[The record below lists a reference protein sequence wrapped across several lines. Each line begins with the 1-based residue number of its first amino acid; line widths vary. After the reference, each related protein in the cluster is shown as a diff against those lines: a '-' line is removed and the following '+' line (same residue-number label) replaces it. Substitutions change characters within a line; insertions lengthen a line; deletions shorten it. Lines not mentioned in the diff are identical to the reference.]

1 MRTRTRK
8 GPEEG
13 PLKKSEDLLQLA
25 LRAAHAGPWA
35 WDLQSGQ
42 GFWSEEFYLLLGV
55 SPETEP
61 LPYANWQ
68 RLVHP
73 ADRQRADQELQ
84 SAIAERRTIDLDFRI
99 QRPDGAVRWL
109 NFKGQAAYGPDGTPV
124 RMVGLSMDITDRKQ
138 TEEALRKSEA
148 ELRLVADSAPV
159 FIAHCGR
166 DLRFRFVN
174 AAYATR
180 LGLRPEDL
188 IGKTIP
194 EVLGEEAYESFR
206 QHVETV
212 LRGERVAFEREVPYE
227 RIGRH
232 VMHCLY
238 VPELDDAGAVQGWV
252 AVVMDV
258 TERRQAEDSLRQA
271 QKALKEADRRK
282 DEFLA
287 MLAHELRNPL
297 APIRNAVGVLERL
310 DSPDPRLEKMREVID
325 RQTEQLTR
333 LVDDLLD
340 VSRIT
345 QGKIALHREVIDL
358 ARIVGRAIETS
369 RPLID
374 ANGHRLLVTLPHA
387 PIWIEGDLSRLAQ
400 VVSNLLNNAA
410 KYTETGGTI
419 WLTAEYR
426 HGEVSL
432 RVRDTGVGMPAE
444 VLPRIFDLFNQAD
457 RSLERAQGGL
467 GIGLT
472 IVRRLVE
479 MHGGRVAAFSPGPG
493 QGSEFVVHLPVVTE
507 RMREAEAHSVHAA
520 DIADTDQAA
529 PDAPASMAS
538 AASMASTAST
548 TSSDSPPA
556 PSTGYRVLV
565 VDDNQDS
572 AESLEILLQGE
583 GYEVRIAH
591 DGPSGIEVAQAFHP
605 HVVLLD
611 IGLPGIDGY
620 GVAHHLRGQTET
632 QDAVLIALTGYGQTK
647 DRQRTKAA
655 GFDHH
660 LVKPIHYDELAS
672 LIRSLVLV

>member
-1 MRTRTRK
+1 MK

-13 PLKKSEDLLQLA
+13 PLEEGEALLKLA
-25 LRAAHAGPWA
+25 LRAAQAGSWA

-42 GFWSEEFYLLLGV
+42 GYWSKEFYLLLGV

-61 LPYANWQ
+61 LSYANWQ

-73 ADRQRADQELQ
+73 ADRQRAGEELRSALSDQCP
-84 SAIAERRTIDLDFRI
+84 IDLDFRI

-109 NFKGQAAYGPDGTPV
+109 NSKGQASYGPDGTPLRV
-124 RMVGLSMDITDRKQ
+124 VGLSIDITDRKQ

-148 ELRLVADSAPV
+148 ELHLVADSAPV
-159 FIAHCGR
+159 SIAHCDR
-166 DLRFRFVN
+166 DLRFKFVN
-174 AAYATR
+174 TTYTAR

-194 EVLGEEAYESFR
+194 EVLGKEAYESFR

-212 LRGERVAFEREVPYE
+212 LGGERVTFEIEIPYE

-238 VPELDDAGAVQGWV
+238 VPEFDSAGAVLGWV

-271 QKALKEADRRK
+271 EQALKEADRRK

-297 APIRNAVGVLERL
+297 APIRNAVEVLERL
-310 DSPDPRLEKMREVID
+310 DSPDSRFEKMREVIG

-345 QGKIALHREVIDL
+345 QGKITLQKEVIDL
-358 ARIVGRAIETS
+358 ERIVGRAIETS

-374 ANGHRLLVTLPHA
+374 ASGHRLLVTLPHE
-387 PIWIEGDLSRLAQ
+387 PVWLVGDLSRLSQ
-400 VVSNLLNNAA
+400 VLANLLNNAA
-410 KYTETGGTI
+410 KYTESGGTL
-419 WLTAEYR
+419 WLTAECR

-432 RVRDTGVGMPAE
+432 RVRDTGMGMPAE
-444 VLPRIFDLFNQAD
+444 ILPRIFDLFSQAD
-457 RSLERAQGGL
+457 RSLDRAQGGL

-479 MHGGRVAAFSPGPG
+479 MHGGRVAASSPGPG
-493 QGSEFVVHLPVVTE
+493 QGSEFVVHLPVLTE
-507 RMREAEAHSVHAA
+507 MMREAEAHALDAVDLTNA
-520 DIADTDQAA
+520 DATA
-529 PDAPASMAS
+529 PDSPASTT
-538 AASMASTAST
+538 STAST
-548 TSSDSPPA
+548 LA

-572 AESLEILLQGE
+572 AESLEILLQAE
-583 GYEVRIAH
+583 GYEVRLAH
-591 DGPSGIEVAQAFHP
+591 DGPSGIEVAHAFQP

-620 GVAHHLRGQTET
+620 GVAHHLRQQPET
-632 QDAVLIALTGYGQTK
+632 QDAVLIALTGYGQAR
-647 DRQRTKAA
+647 DRQRSKVA

-672 LIRSLVLV
+672 LIRSLVLG